1 MSLNWEMTCNDCD
14 DDTIIMRFE
23 NKGKMFIHSWYQ
35 CINCGGTDWQQK
47 TRKKFIMFAK
57 NKGGE

>member
-1 MSLNWEMTCNDCD
+1 MSLSWEMSCDDCD

-47 TRKKFIMFAK
+47 TPKKFMVFATG
-57 NKGGE
+57 KGGE

>member
-1 MSLNWEMTCNDCD
+1 MTCNDCD

-35 CINCGGTDWQQK
+35 CINCGATDWQQK

-57 NKGGE
+57 SKGGE